1 MGLRDRWYPGRS
13 TPIPTREA
21 SAIVFRESSGV
32 QSVEDRLLLNGNY
45 ETAEIAEAADEITW
59 AVFGLKRRDCDGWL
73 SRLRSV
79 NQSDA
84 DVARDLLSRG
94 LDLRAMDGAPL
105 LCTRLVAVQAEA
117 AARKFGGRMPT
128 PKVLNDNK
136 WESELEAAAAAFLAK
151 KRKRA

>member
-1 MGLRDRWYPGRS
+1 
-13 TPIPTREA
+13 
-21 SAIVFRESSGV
+21 
-32 QSVEDRLLLNGNY
+32 
-45 ETAEIAEAADEITW
+45 
-59 AVFGLKRRDCDGWL
+59 
-73 SRLRSV
+73 
-79 NQSDA
+79 
-84 DVARDLLSRG
+84 
-94 LDLRAMDGAPL
+94 MDGAPL